1 MIVKRISLQDYS
13 TGKEYVYTDKS
24 GSAASIKAVDGR
36 VGSGPPSGA
45 GNYNTPAQQPGSPY
59 NAPSNTGRQ
68 VSSTS
73 KSEPTPGSAPGS
85 HADSSES
92 TPNSASQPPSSSSPA
107 GANYIATGGSTAG
120 NGQTDKAPV
129 SAAKS
134 MAVTTAGIV
143 VAAAGLIVGWIL

>member
-73 KSEPTPGSAPGS
+73 KGEPTPGVAGS

-120 NGQTDKAPV
+120 NGQTEKAPD
-129 SAAKS
+129 SAAKG